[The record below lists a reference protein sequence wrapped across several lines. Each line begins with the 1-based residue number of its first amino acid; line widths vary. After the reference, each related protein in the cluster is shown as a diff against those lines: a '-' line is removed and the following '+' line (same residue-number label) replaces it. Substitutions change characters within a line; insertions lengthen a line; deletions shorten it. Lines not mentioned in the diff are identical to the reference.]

1 MNLNLG
7 DRVIWIEDDNKQQ
20 QLKGRVISTI
30 NNMFV
35 IHWFNK
41 QLSGM
46 PDRTIHYS
54 SEQIHNMEQGHY
66 SGTMILDHQSIRQ
79 DKLQALGI

>member
-1 MNLNLG
+1 MNLNIG
-7 DRVIWIEDDNKQQ
+7 DIVIWTEDDNKQQ

-46 PDRTIHYS
+46 PD
-54 SEQIHNMEQGHY
+54 QIGRAHV
-66 SGTMILDHQSIRQ
+66 
-79 DKLQALGI
+79 